1 MSKKTSKPGFS
12 GVRDPSLEWIRHPA
26 ESLDLTGKNVLVVGG
41 TNGLGRAIARLV
53 AARGAKVTVVG
64 QTFRDA
70 DAPNIDFV
78 KADLSR
84 MAEATRVGATLP
96 VESTDVVLLTTGII
110 AAPKREV
117 TSEGLERDMAV
128 SYLSR
133 LALLR
138 ALAPR
143 LGTSLGPGAPKPRVF
158 VMGFPG
164 TGEAGKLGDLN
175 AERSYKS
182 MEVHMN
188 TVAGNEA
195 LVLDSVE
202 RYPHASFF
210 GLNPGLV
217 KTGIR
222 ANVLG
227 GHGSLRHR
235 AVEFLIGLFT
245 PTPEKYAGRIVPLL
259 FAPELEGRTGVMF
272 NQKAHAIR
280 PTEALTPTRVA
291 ALIEESEQLIA
302 RTARTPRV
310 VEARSP

>member
-1 MSKKTSKPGFS
+1 MAKKTSRPGFS
-12 GVRDPSLEWIRHPA
+12 GIRDSSLDWARHSA
-26 ESLDLTGKNVLVVGG
+26 ASLDLTGKNILAVGG
-41 TNGLGRAIARLV
+41 TNGLGRAIARLA
-53 AARGAKVTVVG
+53 AARGARVTAVG

-70 DAPNIDFV
+70 DRRNIDFV
-78 KADLSR
+78 KADLSQ
-84 MAEATRVGATLP
+84 MSEATRLGKTLP
-96 VESTDVVLLTTGII
+96 VELTDVVLLTTGII

-117 TSEGLERDMAV
+117 TDEGLERDMAV

-138 ALAPR
+138 ELAPR
-143 LGTSLGPGAPKPRVF
+143 LGQGRPANAPKPRVF

-175 AERSYKS
+175 AERSYRS

-195 LVLDSVE
+195 LVLDAVE

-210 GLNPGLV
+210 GLNPGLI

-222 ANVLG
+222 ANALG

-235 AVEFLIGLFT
+235 GVEFLIGLLT
-245 PTPEKYAGRIVPLL
+245 PTPATYAERIVPLL
-259 FAPELEGRTGVMF
+259 VAPELEGRSGVMF
-272 NQKAHAIR
+272 NQKAHAIL
-280 PTEALTPTRVA
+280 PTEALTKGQVA
-291 ALIEESEQLIA
+291 ALIEESEGLIA
-302 RTARTPRV
+302 KTLRPAPAI
-310 VEARSP
+310 EASA